1 MNKHEFLA
9 ELRKGLSGLP
19 KEDIEERVAFY
30 GEMIEDRVEEGCSEE
45 EAVSEIGSVDEIVSQ
60 IVAETPIT
68 KIVKERVSPKRSLK
82 AWEIILIIL
91 GAPIWLSLLIAVF
104 AVLLSVWVAVFSV
117 VVSLWAVA
125 VSLVAMLI
133 GGIAAGVVIIVKG
146 GVWQGIALLGA
157 GLACAGVGIL
167 LFIGCLYAVKGI
179 VFLTKKIAVGLK
191 KAFIRKEEEQ

>member
-1 MNKHEFLA
+1 MTKLEFLSA
-9 ELRKGLSGLP
+9 LRKNLSGLP
-19 KEDIEERVAFY
+19 EADIDERLAFY
-30 GEMIEDRVEEGCSEE
+30 AEAIDDRVEDGFSED
-45 EAVSEIGSVDEIVSQ
+45 EAVAEMGNPNEVAIQ
-60 IVAETPIT
+60 IIKDTPIT

-191 KAFIRKEEEQ
+191 KAFIRKEEDQ